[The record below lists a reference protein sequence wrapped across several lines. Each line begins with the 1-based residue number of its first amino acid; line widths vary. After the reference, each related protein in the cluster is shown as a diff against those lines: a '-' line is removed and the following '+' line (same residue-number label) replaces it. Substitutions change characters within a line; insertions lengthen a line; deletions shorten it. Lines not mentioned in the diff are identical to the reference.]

1 MKNLLV
7 LSILFCAIAMPALAE
22 LTDADLD
29 KIRLIVKE
37 EIQKEVTS
45 SEARM
50 KEYVDLKFNNVDLKF
65 NNVDSQF
72 ESSSKQLSIYQW
84 GLGILSLFVIAS
96 IGIPA
101 WRGRRDRDQD
111 RKIDELRQEIE
122 TLKQQKIVSP

>member
-1 MKNLLV
+1 MKNLLA

-72 ESSSKQLSIYQW
+72 ESTSKQLSIYQW

-101 WRGRRDRDQD
+101 WRGKRDRQQEQ
-111 RKIDELRQEIE
+111 KIKELTREIE
-122 TLKQQKIVSP
+122 NLKQRMATL

>member
-1 MKNLLV
+1 MKNLLA

-72 ESSSKQLSIYQW
+72 ESTSKQLSIYQW

-96 IGIPA
+96 IGIPL
-101 WRGRRDRDQD
+101 GEG
-111 RKIDELRQEIE
+111 KEIVNRSKRSRNSHAKSK
-122 TLKQQKIVSP
+122 T